1 MASRKDLSR
10 MHSNMMK
17 VKNPLKQFHGPMAA
31 PGGEGGENKGST
43 GVEKFTPPKE
53 FVEKNE
59 KYKAAKKAIKE
70 EREKKEAEELR
81 LKNNVVND
89 NYTDVNE
96 SKDMTA
102 AEIRSNMINRSFPS
116 QRKDLDETNK

>member
-43 GVEKFTPPKE
+43 GVDLPKPPKE
-53 FVEKNE
+53 LVEKNE
-59 KYKAAKKAIKE
+59 KYKAAQKAIKE

-89 NYTDVNE
+89 KFTNVDETKN
-96 SKDMTA
+96 MTA
-102 AEIRSNMINRSFPS
+102 AEIRSAMLNKEFPS
-116 QRKDLDETNK
+116 QRKDL

>member
-43 GVEKFTPPKE
+43 GVDLPKPPTE
-53 FVEKNE
+53 LVQENE
-59 KYKAAKKAIKE
+59 QYKATQKALQE

-81 LKNNVVND
+81 LKNNVAND
-89 NYTDVNE
+89 KFTNVDETKGM
-96 SKDMTA
+96 SA
-102 AEIRSNMINRSFPS
+102 AEVRENMLNRSFPS
-116 QRKDLDETNK
+116 QRRDLK